1 MIQSDIGMNIG
12 GVMHIICQTHT
23 LLPYEREITV
33 TPASSEVEL
42 SLYQGPHAYTNE
54 NKFIGSSQLINL
66 SGTFTIKFIIDDT
79 IKVYIDTFLCE
90 FIYDKSDLGT
100 PDTKDIIN
108 REKETARQEF
118 AFYMN
123 ETIATLELIKDKIP
137 PTVMER
143 MIRSKG
149 IVDIEDVTKEEFEMA
164 QREIENWLNPIM
176 NTLTAS
182 H

>member
-1 MIQSDIGMNIG
+1 MIHSDIGMNIS
-12 GVMHIICQTHT
+12 GVMHIICKRHT
-23 LLPYEREITV
+23 PLPCETEITV
-33 TPASSEVEL
+33 TPASNEVEL
-42 SLYQGPHAYTNE
+42 ALYQGPHTYTNE

-90 FIYDKSDLGT
+90 FIYDKEDLGI

-108 REKETARQEF
+108 REKENARQEF

-123 ETIATLELIKDKIP
+123 ESIATLELIKDKIP
-137 PTVMER
+137 PKVMER

-164 QREIENWLNPIM
+164 QREIESWLNPIM
-176 NTLTAS
+176 NALTPS